1 MGTKTKWVIDPV
13 HSEIA
18 FKVKHLM
25 ITNIKG
31 VFKEF
36 EASIYTTG
44 DDFMTAEVDFWMN
57 PASVD
62 TGSADRDAHLKSA
75 DFFDVEN
82 HKEITFTANTIE
94 KVDNDGSYELY
105 GDLTIKGLT
114 KRIKLDVEFGGVVK
128 DPWGNE
134 KAGFSI
140 NGKINRKDWELNWNT
155 ALEAGGFLVG
165 DEVRISCE
173 VQLLKSNEE
182 PVSTEANQS
191 TKDINN

>member
-1 MGTKTKWVIDPV
+1 MGTKTKWVFDPV

-25 ITNIKG
+25 ITNVKG
-31 VFKEF
+31 EFKEF

-44 DDFMTAEVDFWMN
+44 DDFMTAEIDFWMN

-82 HKEITFTANTIE
+82 HKEITFSANTIE

-105 GDLTIKGLT
+105 GDLTIKGIT
-114 KRIKLDVEFGGVVK
+114 KRIKLDVEFGGIVK

-155 ALEAGGFLVG
+155 ALEAGGLLVS

-173 VQLLKSNEE
+173 VQLLKSDEE

-191 TKDINN
+191 REN

>member
-1 MGTKTKWVIDPV
+1 MRTKIKWVIDPV

-25 ITNIKG
+25 ITNVKG

-62 TGSADRDAHLKSA
+62 TGSGDRDAHLKSA

-82 HKEITFTANTIE
+82 HKEITFTANTYE
-94 KVDNDGSYELY
+94 KVDIDSSYELY
-105 GDLTIKGLT
+105 GDLTIKGIT

-140 NGKINRKDWELNWNT
+140 NGKINRKDWGLNWNT
-155 ALEAGGFLVG
+155 ALEAGGLLVG
-165 DEVRISCE
+165 DEISVSCE

-182 PVSTEANQS
+182 AVPAETVQG
-191 TKDINN
+191 